1 MPMLGLLIAL
11 ASSCLFALCN
21 VIVQQVSGRD
31 TIIVLFTS
39 SVDTS
44 INSISLQVKSVD
56 PFTIAVYRFIGIALP
71 ALSIVIYRNEVKA
84 FTVQW

>member
-1 MPMLGLLIAL
+1 MYRSL
-11 ASSCLFALCN
+11 N
-21 VIVQQVSGRD
+21 VKVGAFNYE
-31 TIIVLFTS
+31 TIIVYVYNKVYNVVHIVS
-39 SVDTS
+39 S
-44 INSISLQVKSVD
+44 QVKSVD